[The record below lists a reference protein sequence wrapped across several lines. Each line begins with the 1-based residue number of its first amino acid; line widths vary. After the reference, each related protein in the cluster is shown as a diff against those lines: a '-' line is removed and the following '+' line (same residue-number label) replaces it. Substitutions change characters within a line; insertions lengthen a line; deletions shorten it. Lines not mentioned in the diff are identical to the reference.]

1 VFGALITVV
10 VLAFLYSALHS
21 ANDAGNDVKCD
32 PQALERTRSQVKM
45 LDDLYKGY
53 VVQITL
59 NYVDAKDRMAAGRVT
74 KAVFKSMADKGWH
87 SARLVDG
94 SGDPINKA
102 NLPKTDFE
110 KRAIDEI
117 KGGKTYVE
125 QVASADG
132 KPVLRAATIVP
143 AVMKQ
148 CVICHT
154 SKNEGELLGAIVYEV
169 PIR

>member
-1 VFGALITVV
+1 MRWFAAMGAIILLTGLFG
-10 VLAFLYSALHS
+10 LATPA
-21 ANDAGNDVKCD
+21 ADTDVEVD
-32 PQALERTRSQVKM
+32 PQALERTRTQVKM

-53 VVQITL
+53 VVQITA

-94 SGDPINKA
+94 SGAPINKA

-110 KRAIDEI
+110 RTAIEQMKD
-117 KGGKTYVE
+117 GKAYFE
-125 QVASADG
+125 QVAVADG

-154 SKNEGELLGAIVYEV
+154 SKKEGELLGAIVYEI
-169 PIR
+169 PIH